1 MSTLP
6 LNANQPFPIMFV
18 ALIAHQ
24 KFDDVEV
31 CAVAR
36 AEDLTYSLTL
46 NDSDCNGVIIGSD
59 DVTVLCRNVR
69 ERTATATLE
78 VCGGSFCKTA
88 DTPLSES
95 LTHTHSLSRTPIHS
109 KNANYIAAT

>member
-1 MSTLP
+1 M
-6 LNANQPFPIMFV
+6 
-18 ALIAHQ
+18 
-24 KFDDVEV
+24 EV

-46 NDSDCNGVIIGSD
+46 IESDCSDVIIGDD
-59 DVTVLCRNVR
+59 DVTVLCSNV
-69 ERTATATLE
+69 TDGTTTATLE

-95 LTHTHSLSRTPIHS
+95 LMHIHSLSL
-109 KNANYIAAT
+109 